1 VQILSETGDGNDLP
15 PRHRKGQILGNV
27 TFILA
32 KEPAIEALRK
42 AMDPWLPAAR
52 RLRW

>member
-32 KEPAIEALRK
+32 KEPALKHCERRWILGC
-42 AMDPWLPAAR
+42 LPQGG
-52 RLRW
+52 